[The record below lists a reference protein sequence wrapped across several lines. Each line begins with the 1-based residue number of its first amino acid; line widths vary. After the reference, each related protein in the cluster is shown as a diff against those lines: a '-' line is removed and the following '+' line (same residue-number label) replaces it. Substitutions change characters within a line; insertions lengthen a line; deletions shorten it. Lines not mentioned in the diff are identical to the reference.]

1 MDNLDQEQVDADDI
15 HKPKTFAAKVDA
27 RRANARLSLT
37 LQRTYEFA
45 LREGG
50 KPVLSDDEPIVHHSW
65 VNLQRDILAS
75 AAIREFAIGQH
86 KDMVLQLPVGVTA
99 VLGRSGAGKT
109 RLTREFLYGRNQKA
123 KQAVHYIKMFEPGV
137 DEDATDT
144 LHAPMFEVDLALTL
158 AELLMADSADTII
171 IDSLRYLFY
180 STTGGAT
187 GKGGVNM
194 SLFMAL
200 THLDRVAASLGKR
213 VIVVINPMTDD
224 DVAFNFYVEAAS
236 GAVASVVIMDNWL
249 SGRYTNRYAKTRE
262 FKTFKLPSDP
272 SSVQRRDAKPKL
284 AMAGGTTQNL
294 RSDLF
299 DRSN

>member
-1 MDNLDQEQVDADDI
+1 MDNLDQEQIDREEVPKA
-15 HKPKTFAAKVDA
+15 KTFAEKVDA
-27 RRANARLSLT
+27 RRATARLALT

-45 LREGG
+45 LKDGG
-50 KPVLSDDEPIVHHSW
+50 KPTLADDEPIVHHSW
-65 VNLQRDILAS
+65 VNLQRSIPAT

-109 RLTREFLYGRNQKA
+109 RLTREFLYGRNQRTKS
-123 KQAVHYIKMFEPGV
+123 AVHYVKMFEPGV
-137 DEDATDT
+137 DEDATAT
-144 LHAPMFEVDLALTL
+144 LHAPMFEVDLALTM
-158 AELLMADSADTII
+158 AELLMSDSADTII

-194 SLFMAL
+194 SLFMSL

-224 DVAFNFYVEAAS
+224 EAAFNFYIEAAT
-236 GAVASVVIMDNWL
+236 GAVAAVVVMDNWL
-249 SGRYTNRYAKTRE
+249 SGRFTNRYAKTRD
-262 FKTFKLPSDP
+262 FKTFKLPADP
-272 SSVQRRDAKPKL
+272 ASVLRRDTKQKL
-284 AMAGGTTQNL
+284 AMAGGSTQNL